1 MSRSSLRS
9 SSGNSSPTGLG
20 RGRSRVL
27 RRGGGRWLSL
37 SLFVAF
43 GAASL
48 VAPAFAQE
56 TGGGAP
62 PPAGGNG
69 STAAPGLPAL
79 YGAPGVGAQ
88 SGAQKDINSYLPSSS
103 QPRVGDKGDTFDL
116 NRPSSG
122 SVVLTNPGASG
133 GGEAGG
139 DPLVGS
145 DYGQL
150 KIAGQ
155 MPGSAARV
163 PEFHLVRQGDTLWGI
178 SQNYFQNP
186 WEWPRLW
193 SLNPQIENPH
203 WIYPGDQLRMATKT
217 ASAAGDGG
225 GASAPRGRLLGN
237 QSTVPKGT
245 VFLRDQGYIGD
256 PERDVWGEVV
266 GGFEEKLML
275 TDEDTVYLQMN
286 DGVELRLG
294 QRLTVFREVRN
305 PEVPEGARKPDGELV
320 KVYGTVRVD
329 GWDRETRIARGKLI
343 ESLDV
348 VERGSKVGPVGRRF
362 DVVPPKPAKKEV
374 EARILSS
381 LYPNVFYGNNQ
392 VLFIDKGKDDGLEPG
407 NRLKAIRRG
416 DAWRQTL
423 AYSSTNAQTRVPL
436 DSPEP
441 SPEEGTPLRG
451 DEETFPD
458 EIVAELLVLRVEEYS
473 ATCLVI
479 EASRP
484 LEPGERLT
492 TIEGY

>member
-1 MSRSSLRS
+1 MPSRRFP
-9 SSGNSSPTGLG
+9 SSPGTLSVGLALALAAIG
-20 RGRSRVL
+20 VA
-27 RRGGGRWLSL
+27 RRADAQEAGGSAQAPTSGAPST
-37 SLFVAF
+37 
-43 GAASL
+43 GAA
-48 VAPAFAQE
+48 
-56 TGGGAP
+56 
-62 PPAGGNG
+62 
-69 STAAPGLPAL
+69 GLPPL
-79 YGAPGVGAQ
+79 YGTPGYGSGSQA

-103 QPRVGDKGDTFDL
+103 QPRVGDKGDSFDL
-116 NRPSSG
+116 NRPGSG
-122 SVVLTNPGASG
+122 SVVLTNPGAGG
-133 GGEAGG
+133 GGEGGG
-139 DPLVGS
+139 DASVGS

-155 MPGSAARV
+155 MPGGAARV

-178 SQNYFQNP
+178 SQNYFQSP

-193 SLNPQIENPH
+193 SLNPQVENPH
-203 WIYPGDQLRMATKT
+203 WIYPGDQIRMTTKST
-217 ASAAGDGG
+217 GTGDGG
-225 GASAPRGRLLGN
+225 ASPGPRGRLLGN

-275 TDEDTVYLQMN
+275 TEEDTVYLQMN

-305 PEVPEGARKPDGELV
+305 PEVPDGARKPDGQLV

-362 DVVPPKPAKKEV
+362 DVVPPKPAKKEI

-416 DAWRQTL
+416 DSWRQTL
-423 AYSSTNAQTRVPL
+423 AYSSTNAQTRIPL

-441 SPEEGTPLRG
+441 SPEEGTPIRG

-458 EIVAELLVLRVEEYS
+458 EIVAEILVLRVEEYS

-479 EASRP
+479 EATRP